1 MSSSITPIRIAPI
14 SDRMI
19 RRKRRRPRLGLL
31 ACEVLSLAALFSI
44 LVPLAAQVRLPSVGR
59 FLVSWPDL
67 SDAHATCRQYVTRAE
82 AGQEESTSREVGNW
96 GWRRLD
102 DGRFR
107 ILGALDHPTA

>member
-31 ACEVLSLAALFSI
+31 ACEVLSLAALFTI

-67 SDAHATCRQYVTRAE
+67 SDAHATCRQFVKRAE
-82 AGQEESTSREVGNW
+82 ARQEESTS
-96 GWRRLD
+96 
-102 DGRFR
+102 
-107 ILGALDHPTA
+107 